1 MCVLYTNTQHSG
13 TDKMP
18 GLPFIK
24 KENICQGG
32 DVTAAVL
39 NMSGFVS
46 EPVLL
51 LAYPGLPCAGARDN
65 PQKKLCLKSRR
76 FICSFVGDAEF

>member
-1 MCVLYTNTQHSG
+1 
-13 TDKMP
+13 MP

-24 KENICQGG
+24 KKNICQGG
-32 DVTAAVL
+32 NVTAVVL

-46 EPVLL
+46 EPDLL
-51 LAYPGLPCAGARDN
+51 LAYPGLPRPGACGN
-65 PQKKLCLKSRR
+65 PQQKLCLKSRR